1 MSFGSGSSIVPTRE
15 SIVSTVSD
23 TRSAIRENM
32 FAYWLVLPTL
42 LFLVLLLWIPF
53 IRGIWISFHEW
64 PFLEDPKWVGL
75 DNYTFLFTWD
85 LFYTSLWATVVYTF
99 ATVIQL
105 GLALVI
111 ALLVANLN
119 HFKNL
124 ASAIYLIP
132 YTMPPVV
139 TGTVWLYLLNPSVGP
154 FFQYLTE
161 RGVLDQAIYWTVNGD
176 QALTVITLVASWTF
190 WPFMFL
196 FILASREGISKEYYE
211 AAEVYG
217 ANRWQMFRLVTYP
230 QIKSAIIVAV
240 IIRFVWNLSKI
251 SQPLQMTGGGP
262 GFDTSVL
269 AIFLYRFAW
278 QDTSFGIG
286 YAIGVILV
294 IISMVVIIPFILKFE
309 QLRGGSR

>member
-1 MSFGSGSSIVPTRE
+1 MSFGPGSSTVPTRRDLA
-15 SIVSTVSD
+15 STFSD
-23 TRSAIRENM
+23 VRTAVRENL

-42 LFLVLLLWIPF
+42 LFLVLLLWVPF
-53 IRGIWISFHEW
+53 LRGVWISFHEW
-64 PFLEDPKWVGL
+64 PFLEEPQWVGL
-75 DNYTFLFTWD
+75 DNYRFLFTWD
-85 LFYTSLWATVVYTF
+85 LFYTSLRATAVYTF

-119 HFKNL
+119 RFKNVT
-124 ASAIYLIP
+124 SAIYLIP
-132 YTMPPVV
+132 YTLPPVV
-139 TGTVWLYLLNPSVGP
+139 SGTVWLYLLNPSVGP

-161 RGVLDQAIYWTVNGD
+161 RGVLSEAIYWTVNGD
-176 QALTVITLVASWTF
+176 QALAVITLVASWTF

-196 FILASREGISKEYYE
+196 FILASREGIPQEHYE

-217 ANRWQMFRLVTYP
+217 ANRWEMFRFVTYP

-262 GFDTSVL
+262 GYDTSVL

-278 QDTSFGIG
+278 QDTSFGMA
-286 YAIGVILV
+286 YAIGVVLV
-294 IISMVVIIPFILKFE
+294 LISMVVILPFILKFE
-309 QLRGGSR
+309 QLRGEPK